1 MEHRITRLDRY
12 NWIDQL
18 GKFKVE
24 QDPKRNTLKIEVIED
39 NSILSLN
46 DLIRIDSYFAIN
58 SLSQVPGGNT
68 GTETR
73 LTNPALGVYNDFE
86 IAFANG
92 LGQTP
97 HGWNSNFHLWNIH
110 GLFNNIWK
118 WTQLI

>member
-18 GKFKVE
+18 GKFKVK

-58 SLSQVPGGNT
+58 SLSQVPGGTPGT
-68 GTETR
+68 GTI
-73 LTNPALGVYNDFE
+73 NPTLNIYN
-86 IAFANG
+86 
-92 LGQTP
+92 
-97 HGWNSNFHLWNIH
+97 NFN
-110 GLFNNIWK
+110 
-118 WTQLI
+118 TSCVR